1 MVKSHK
7 SHKSHISD
15 FAISIVLFICGIGL
29 IVIGC
34 LSSGVHVEP
43 PQDHMIYYPYS
54 VIAIRYQ
61 DLINAVKKQYPI
73 LLKELGLKNCLENL
87 TNDNISGCVK
97 CLEKNMPPTPSPS
110 TSDVNDLFKCAA
122 VPSSSGE
129 SCKKLFDKLVLPP
142 GNNCFLN
149 SPASKC
155 IEKNLAKNYDCSIK
169 DVVDSDLVKNCISK
183 SAPSGD
189 CTNYLQNDFLPQI
202 EVPNQKFY
210 QGILFSMEFMCIAI
224 GVILII
230 LASFLLA
237 KYHEHPYIVGT
248 IPGAPRSLQRLRG
261 GPTRFSR

>member
-1 MVKSHK
+1 MIKSQ
-7 SHKSHISD
+7 KSHISD

-34 LSSGVHVEP
+34 VSSGVHVEP
-43 PQDHMIYYPYS
+43 PQDHMIYHPYS

-73 LLKELGLKNCLENL
+73 LLKAIGLEKCLENL

-110 TSDVNDLFKCAA
+110 TSSEAAGADLVDLNTCIHA
-122 VPSSSGE
+122 PSGE
-129 SCKKLFDKLVLPP
+129 PCKKLFKNLIQPP
-142 GNNCFLN
+142 GSN
-149 SPASKC
+149 SCKLYPTVDYAC
-155 IEKNLAKNYDCSIK
+155 IGKNLAKYLEKSDCSIK

-224 GVILII
+224 GAILII

-248 IPGAPRSLQRLRG
+248 TPGRPRSLRRL
-261 GPTRFSR
+261 

>member
-1 MVKSHK
+1 MIKSQ
-7 SHKSHISD
+7 KSHISD

-34 LSSGVHVEP
+34 VSSGVHVEP
-43 PQDHMIYYPYS
+43 PQDHMIYHPYS
-54 VIAIRYQ
+54 VIAIRYK

-73 LLKELGLKNCLENL
+73 LLKAIGLEKCLENL

-110 TSDVNDLFKCAA
+110 TSSEAAGADLVDLNTCIHA
-122 VPSSSGE
+122 PSGE
-129 SCKKLFDKLVLPP
+129 PCKKLFKNLIQPP
-142 GNNCFLN
+142 GTN
-149 SPASKC
+149 SCDLYPIVDYAC
-155 IEKNLAKNYDCSIK
+155 IEKNLAKSYDCSIK

-210 QGILFSMEFMCIAI
+210 QGILFQWNSC
-224 GVILII
+224 V
-230 LASFLLA
+230 
-237 KYHEHPYIVGT
+237 
-248 IPGAPRSLQRLRG
+248 SLSEQ
-261 GPTRFSR
+261 F

>member
-1 MVKSHK
+1 MIKSQ
-7 SHKSHISD
+7 KSHISD

-34 LSSGVHVEP
+34 VSSGVHVEP
-43 PQDHMIYYPYS
+43 PQDHMIYHPYS

-73 LLKELGLKNCLENL
+73 LLKAIGLEKCLENL

-97 CLEKNMPPTPSPS
+97 CLEKNMPPTPSS
-110 TSDVNDLFKCAA
+110 IDADVDDFLECAA
-122 VPSSSGE
+122 PSSGGP
-129 SCKKLFDKLVLPP
+129 CKKLFDKLVLPP
-142 GNNCFLN
+142 GNNCFSN
-149 SPASKC
+149 TPASKC
-155 IEKNLAKNYDCSIK
+155 IEKNLAKYLEKSDCSIK

-224 GVILII
+224 GAILII

-248 IPGAPRSLQRLRG
+248 TPGRPRSLRRL
-261 GPTRFSR
+261 

>member
-1 MVKSHK
+1 MIKSQK
-7 SHKSHISD
+7 SNISD
-15 FAISIVLFICGIGL
+15 FAIAIVLFICGIGL

-34 LSSGVHVEP
+34 LSSAVHVEP
-43 PQDHMIYYPYS
+43 PQDHMIYHPYS
-54 VIAIRYQ
+54 VIAIRYK

-73 LLKELGLKNCLENL
+73 LLKAIGLEKCLENL
-87 TNDNISGCVK
+87 TNDNISGCIK
-97 CLEKNMPPTPSPS
+97 CLEKNMPPTPSS
-110 TSDVNDLFKCAA
+110 LSADVDDFLECAA
-122 VPSSSGE
+122 PPSGG

-149 SPASKC
+149 PSASKC
-155 IEKNLAKNYDCSIK
+155 IEKNLAKSYDCSIK

-224 GVILII
+224 GAILII

-237 KYHEHPYIVGT
+237 KYHQHPYIVGT
-248 IPGAPRSLQRLRG
+248 HR
-261 GPTRFSR
+261 